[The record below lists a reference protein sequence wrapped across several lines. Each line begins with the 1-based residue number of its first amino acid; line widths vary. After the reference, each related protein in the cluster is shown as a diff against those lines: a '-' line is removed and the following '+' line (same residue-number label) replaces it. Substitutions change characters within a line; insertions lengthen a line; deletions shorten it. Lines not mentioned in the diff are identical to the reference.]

1 MRAAIS
7 GFPEEGTDMKRSG
20 RDAAGN
26 RSGHYYRGVDLLK
39 CAGALLI
46 INSHMESIYPKSSL
60 ATGGALGNALFFIC
74 SGFLLE
80 NRIGSRKERSEKL
93 RSLLHFL
100 LKIYVPVT
108 IATVLWAGKDFPYS
122 NFFLKYIWP
131 TYYWFPAA
139 VILFYL
145 AYLPLRKCGI
155 LFRRFPCFLLAMG
168 IFYAMYYIL
177 LLDTSE
183 WVVEASGLLTVES
196 DFKLIYCFVIF
207 CFGGWIHQNDFTDSV
222 VRRCRVLLPVSVIS
236 LYAVKFLFTREPVFY
251 HLQFLNQLS
260 VLLFAVSA
268 LIAVKRSGGKERKKD
283 LVSLISGL
291 SLELYLVQFPCIGAA
306 QKTGWRFPL
315 NFVTALALILVS
327 AFVLNRIAGR
337 IADLLSAGIRCAQ
350 KKFRGREPR
359 NTK

>member
-1 MRAAIS
+1 MSMRAATN
-7 GFPEEGTDMKRSG
+7 GFPKEEYDMKRSE
-20 RDAAGN
+20 RETAGN
-26 RSGHYYRGVDLLK
+26 RSEHYYRGVDLLK

-46 INSHMESIYPKSSL
+46 INSHMESLYPKSSL

-80 NRIGSRKERSEKL
+80 NRIGSRRERSEKL
-93 RSLLHFL
+93 CSLLHFL

-108 IATVLWAGKDFPYS
+108 LATVLWAGKDFPYS

-139 VILFYL
+139 VILFYM

-155 LFRRFPCFLLAMG
+155 LFRRFPCFLLVMG
-168 IFYAMYYIL
+168 IFYALYYVL

-183 WVVEASGLLTVES
+183 WVVEASGLLTAES
-196 DFKLIYCFVIF
+196 NFKLIYCFVIF

-222 VRRCRVLLPVSVIS
+222 IRLCRFLLPVSVIS
-236 LYAVKFLFTREPVFY
+236 LYAVKFLFAKEPVLY
-251 HLQFLNQLS
+251 HLQFLNQFS

-268 LIAVKRSGGKERKKD
+268 LIAAKRFGGRERRKD
-283 LVSLISGL
+283 LISLISGL
-291 SLELYLVQFPCIGAA
+291 SLELYLVQFPCIGVA
-306 QKTGWRFPL
+306 QKTGWRFPV
-315 NFVTALALILVS
+315 NFVVALLLIFVS
-327 AFVLNRIAGR
+327 AFVLKRIAGW

-350 KKFRGREPR
+350 NKIRRRK
-359 NTK
+359 